1 MSSTDKSS
9 FSNSRKIATWNLLH
23 SKLSIVKFN
32 FIHFIQRGDIMNK
45 QLTLLAAAALA
56 CAGAAQAQNNVT
68 VYGALDGGVLNM
80 STTAGALYTPSAT
93 DTGKLTG
100 IKDGGIGG
108 SNVGLKGERDMGNGS
123 KAYFQLQGNIK
134 INDGAFGGA
143 NSAGTTTNFNQ
154 MALIGLSGKAGDV
167 KLGRQIAPMY
177 FAMASTDARGGRYFG
192 STLTTLVGMNSV
204 SRAWNGTGNAVFGTV
219 YNDNSLTYTAPKFG
233 NTTVSVQ
240 HVFGNV
246 NGSSSANSQDAVTA
260 VYSDGGLRLSALYY
274 NGKGNGAVGT
284 GANATAYGFTNTAN
298 TNRLTSIGAL
308 YTTGPWT
315 MSAALFDGKIPSGA
329 QVPATPTMAA
339 GSTHT
344 TATALALSYKLSP
357 EFTLSGGHY
366 ILKDKTNSGNKAN
379 QTAISLDYN
388 MFKDT
393 VVYAQAASTSNTGSN
408 MNLSPVFGTPV
419 TAGKSNTAT
428 MVGVRYTF

>member
-1 MSSTDKSS
+1 MVSSQVSRPSTMIDGRSS
-9 FSNSRKIATWNLLH
+9 
-23 SKLSIVKFN
+23 
-32 FIHFIQRGDIMNK
+32 
-45 QLTLLAAAALA
+45 
-56 CAGAAQAQNNVT
+56 
-68 VYGALDGGVLNM
+68 
-80 STTAGALYTPSAT
+80 SA
-93 DTGKLTG
+93 
-100 IKDGGIGG
+100 
-108 SNVGLKGERDMGNGS
+108 S
-123 KAYFQLQGNIK
+123 
-134 INDGAFGGA
+134 
-143 NSAGTTTNFNQ
+143 
-154 MALIGLSGKAGDV
+154 
-167 KLGRQIAPMY
+167 P
-177 FAMASTDARGGRYFG
+177 
-192 STLTTLVGMNSV
+192 NSV

-219 YNDNSLTYTAPKFG
+219 YNDNSLTYTAPKLG

-240 HVFGNV
+240 HVFGSV

-393 VVYAQAASTSNTGSN
+393 VVYAQAASTSRHRPAKPLMRREVITWQLPRSWD
-408 MNLSPVFGTPV
+408 SPPAQPVSLPRSAGTPR
-419 TAGKSNTAT
+419 ARPGRA
-428 MVGVRYTF
+428 RP

>member
-1 MSSTDKSS
+1 MLNQAGIICLPRFIEHSAARILADARTQAP
-9 FSNSRKIATWNLLH
+9 NSPRPLWLLPRP
-23 SKLSIVKFN
+23 
-32 FIHFIQRGDIMNK
+32 QR
-45 QLTLLAAAALA
+45 LR
-56 CAGAAQAQNNVT
+56 
-68 VYGALDGGVLNM
+68 
-80 STTAGALYTPSAT
+80 
-93 DTGKLTG
+93 
-100 IKDGGIGG
+100 
-108 SNVGLKGERDMGNGS
+108 ERDG
-123 KAYFQLQGNIK
+123 QLLWHN
-134 INDGAFGGA
+134 AL
-143 NSAGTTTNFNQ
+143 GT
-154 MALIGLSGKAGDV
+154 ASVEGAGDYFLNGEV
-167 KLGRQIAPMY
+167 RRRLSLNQQWQLGQN
-177 FAMASTDARGGRYFG
+177 
-192 STLTTLVGMNSV
+192 L
-204 SRAWNGTGNAVFGTV
+204 
-219 YNDNSLTYTAPKFG
+219 
-233 NTTVSVQ
+233 
-240 HVFGNV
+240 
-246 NGSSSANSQDAVTA
+246 
-260 VYSDGGLRLSALYY
+260 GLRLSALYY

-315 MSAALFDGKIPSGA
+315 MSAGLFDGKIPSGA
-329 QVPATPTMAA
+329 QVPASVGMAA

-366 ILKDKTNSGNKAN
+366 ILKDKTNSGNKAS